1 MSRHI
6 HCILRQSPEALE
18 RVLQVIR
25 IRGFRLLHLEMNQQ
39 GERLH
44 LEMTVQGERPVDNL
58 LQQLRKLV
66 GMQVVEGRVA
76 VSGEP
81 APPAGFPASAPRT
94 PHHRIP
100 PQESQTG

>member
-25 IRGFRLLHLEMNQQ
+25 IRGFRLLHLEMNQ
-39 GERLH
+39 R
-44 LEMTVQGERPVDNL
+44 GERPVDNL

-66 GMQVVEGRVA
+66 GMQAVEGRVA

-81 APPAGFPASAPRT
+81 VPPAGFPASAPRT
-94 PHHRIP
+94 PHHRTP
-100 PQESQTG
+100 PPGSRTD